1 MKYRILAAASL
12 FAMAGC
18 STVNEY
24 YPGSQVVVVDRA
36 EYMARKIK
44 TSSDNSWM
52 ATPNTPSAASLL
64 PDPAIY
70 ERNVRAIEKASEC
83 HVIAGTVQ
91 NAFHTTHAAVDCSSM
106 PPSQKSP

>member
-44 TSSDNSWM
+44 TSHGNSWV
-52 ATPNTPSAASLL
+52 ATPNMPSTASLL
-64 PDPAIY
+64 PNPAIY

-91 NAFHTTHAAVDCSSM
+91 NAFHTTYAAVDCSSM